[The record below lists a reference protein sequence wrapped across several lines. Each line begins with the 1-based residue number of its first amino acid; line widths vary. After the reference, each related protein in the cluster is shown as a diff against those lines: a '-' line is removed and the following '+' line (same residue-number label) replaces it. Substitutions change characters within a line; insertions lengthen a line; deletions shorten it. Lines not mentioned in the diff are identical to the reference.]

1 MFTVPVCTS
10 PGVSAEFLDIF
21 PRKPT
26 GWQLYFDKKCCF
38 LLWPAESV
46 AVVWG
51 GGQGGEHPPLHP
63 PVLLPLGESLS
74 HSHPDS
80 SLPQHS
86 HVFQSKRD
94 APDRILYYLLP
105 LFCCKSHTAR
115 VKTSYLDCRRFT
127 GASQPTSNRLLC
139 LRWTHE
145 ELSYSDTY
153 IFKLSCY

>member
-51 GGQGGEHPPLHP
+51 GGKAR
-63 PVLLPLGESLS
+63 
-74 HSHPDS
+74 S
-80 SLPQHS
+80 SP
-86 HVFQSKRD
+86 
-94 APDRILYYLLP
+94 
-105 LFCCKSHTAR
+105 
-115 VKTSYLDCRRFT
+115 RFT
-127 GASQPTSNRLLC
+127 HQCCCPWVSRSPTAIPTLPFPSTHTCSRARGMLQIGSSIIYFLCSVANPTQLELKQATWIAEGSQALPSPLATGSFAC
-139 LRWTHE
+139 EGTHE